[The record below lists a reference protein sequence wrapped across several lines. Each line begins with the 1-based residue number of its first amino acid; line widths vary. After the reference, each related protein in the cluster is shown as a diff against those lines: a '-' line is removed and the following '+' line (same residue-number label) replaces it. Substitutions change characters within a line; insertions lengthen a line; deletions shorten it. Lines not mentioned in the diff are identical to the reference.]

1 MVHVGP
7 SAHVRPIED
16 SIAVLNQPLWK
27 GAIRLV
33 EIMQR
38 GERND
43 WGDFEDADSGDW
55 SRM

>member
-1 MVHVGP
+1 M
-7 SAHVRPIED
+7 ED